1 MILDKKEPV
10 KLIYLSYMN
19 EKYSRSAVH
28 FRYLNENYNS
38 LQTIFLKVETP
49 IIRSIYKT
57 VKKIK
62 LELTPRDIFVV
73 MSPSN
78 VISIPLRIFTKNK
91 IVLDAGWPLFD
102 ATEIRNPTFSARAKS
117 YFLDFLSFLC
127 SHLVL
132 VESAEQIKNVKRKFL
147 INSRKVQLLY
157 SGFNELE
164 FINQENRSKKFLNE
178 KKVDIGSNFSGKYI
192 LFRGLDNEEAGIDL
206 ILDAAKELPDL
217 KFVIASS
224 NTERCVKLENVTIMK
239 EWLEWCELEK
249 LYKNAY
255 LVLGQLGA
263 SNRINR
269 TIAHK
274 MFEAAYFGKVV
285 ICKRSKALEENFTMN
300 ESIYFLNKNNYLELL
315 EAINCIYRDKELKNR
330 IECGIKKIYKEK
342 LSQKVISEK
351 FLNIVCQE
359 LSTSNN

>member
-1 MILDKKEPV
+1 MIIDEKEPV
-10 KLIYLSYMN
+10 RLIYLSYMN

-28 FRYLNENYNS
+28 FRYLNENYNN

-57 VKKIK
+57 IKKIK
-62 LELTPRDIFVV
+62 LEFTPRDILVV

-78 VISIPLRIFTKNK
+78 IVSIPLRIFTKNK
-91 IVLDAGWPLFD
+91 IVLDAGWPLSD
-102 ATEIRNPTFSARAKS
+102 ATEIRNPTFNARAKS

-132 VESAEQIKNVKRKFL
+132 LESAEQIKNIKRKFP
-147 INSRKVQLLY
+147 INSRKLQLLY

-164 FINQENRSKKFLNE
+164 FINEENRSKKFVIG
-178 KKVDIGSNFSGKYI
+178 KKLDIGSDMNRKYI
-192 LFRGLDNEEAGIDL
+192 LFRGLDNEEAGIDV
-206 ILDAAKELPDL
+206 ILDAAKELPNL

-224 NTERCVKLENVTIMK
+224 NTERCVKLDNVTIMK
-239 EWLEWCELEK
+239 EWLDWWELET

-274 MFEAAYFGKVV
+274 IFEAAYFGKVV

-300 ESIYFLNKNNYLELL
+300 ESIYFLNKNNYLDLL
-315 EAINCIYRDKELKNR
+315 EAINCIFRDKKLKNR
-330 IECGIKKIYKEK
+330 LEFGIKKIYKEK

-359 LSTSNN
+359 